1 MTLLM
6 RDQENLEKGIEKGI
20 KKGIEKGTMQERRR
34 IIIKMIGQGFN
45 DVQIM
50 TVCETSAEE
59 ISECRRSMQG
69 M

>member
-6 RDQENLEKGIEKGI
+6 RDQENLEKGIEKG
-20 KKGIEKGTMQERRR
+20 TLQERRK

-50 TVCETSAEE
+50 TVCETSVEE
-59 ISECRRSMQG
+59 IDECRRSMQWI
-69 M
+69 

>member
-6 RDQENLEKGIEKGI
+6 RDQENMEKGMEKGIEKGI
-20 KKGIEKGTMQERRR
+20 EKGTLQERRK

-50 TVCETSAEE
+50 SVCETSAEE
-59 ISECRRSMQG
+59 INECRRSMQWI
-69 M
+69 